1 MADLE
6 TQPGWPAARQLGRDE
21 FASGGP
27 NGNLN
32 EHAKVFLARTEYLKK
47 NSVIKVSSVKDIQS
61 AFTFGAGVIQTTS
74 FHTDTNIGGN
84 TYIYVALPKKLHNG
98 ATIIDPLKSFPG
110 NWSDLNKQQEWFS
123 SSDSIT
129 GDGIYLLVK
138 SIHDLNVSDFG
149 VHPGIDSSYALQAAI
164 DYSRNKAPI
173 KIDTILNTSRQIIVR
188 SNSGLIGSNYVHN
201 SKSTL
206 ECNIINYSGS
216 GDAIKLEGPVNGQT
230 PRNITLKNFQINDV
244 LNTAKRAIVGS
255 NAIGCDIDV
264 STYGFESSVAIQQMC
279 YYTKLKTMSYE
290 YRLYGVE
297 IGGNVNNAEID
308 LTLVSSLTTTL
319 RGFRC
324 GFNNPDNEVVASAS
338 NNPKVKISCEQAAGR
353 PFDINQVRAGEWHL
367 YMEMPGEIVNYENIS
382 CNISRCYGT
391 TFYVYMSGKTAY
403 NLYFSNSRD
412 CTVKGESKGAT
423 TSDIHATDTCVGIE
437 VAGLHAGLSTVANHS
452 TGRILGRSSTGS
464 VIRESVGVASSLPTC
479 GGYGVSSKLYYTNPQ
494 NLPDL
499 TIITSV
505 DFDAKTKV
513 TTTLKRKEIGKIVTT
528 AGSFGVLGDVK
539 VTGLINSNIVSVSV
553 GANLVLVGD
562 YIQIAGITGAR
573 RITRIYQDGSTTM
586 LRLDSTLNATVT
598 DASVSY
604 FAPILESMILM
615 VA

>member
-1 MADLE
+1 MANLE
-6 TQPGWPAARQLGRDE
+6 AQPGWPAVRQLETIEMAR
-21 FASGGP
+21 GGL
-27 NGNLN
+27 NGNMN
-32 EHAKVFLARTEYLKK
+32 EQAKSLIARTEYLKK
-47 NSVIKVSSVKDIQS
+47 NSILKISSVKDIFN
-61 AFTFGAGVIQTTS
+61 AFKFEANVIQTTS
-74 FHTDTNIGGN
+74 FHSDIYIGGN
-84 TYIYVALPKKLHNG
+84 TYIYVNLPKKNHNG
-98 ATIIDPLKSFPG
+98 ATLIDPLRIFPD
-110 NWSDLNKQQEWFS
+110 NWNDLNKQQEWFS
-123 SSDSIT
+123 SSDSIA

-149 VHPGIDSSYALQAAI
+149 VHPNMDSSYALQAAI

-173 KIDTILNTSRQIIVR
+173 KIDTILNTSIEVIAR

-201 SKSTL
+201 SRATL

-264 STYGFESSVAIQQMC
+264 STYGFESSVIIQKMC
-279 YYTKLKTMSYE
+279 YYTRLKTMSYE
-290 YRLYGVE
+290 YRHSGVE
-297 IGGNVNNAEID
+297 IGGNINNAEID
-308 LTLVSSLTTTL
+308 LTLVSSLVTTL
-319 RGFRC
+319 IGFRC
-324 GFNNPDNEVVASAS
+324 GVNNPDNDVIASAS

-353 PFDINQVRAGEWHL
+353 PFDINQIRSGEWHL
-367 YMEMPGEIVNYENIS
+367 YMEMPGEIVNYVNIP
-382 CNISRCYGT
+382 CAISRCYGT
-391 TFYVYMSGKTAY
+391 TFYVYMSGKTVY
-403 NLYFSNSRD
+403 NIYFSNSRD
-412 CTVKGESKGAT
+412 CTVKGEARGAT
-423 TSDIHATDTCVGIE
+423 TSDIHATDTCVGID
-437 VAGLHAGLSTVANHS
+437 VSGLHAGLSTVANHS
-452 TGRILGRSSTGS
+452 TGRIIGRSSNGHL
-464 VIRESVGVASSLPTC
+464 IRESVGVASSLPSC

-499 TIITSV
+499 TVITSL
-505 DFDAKTKV
+505 DFDTKTKEIIN
-513 TTTLKRKEIGKIVTT
+513 LKRKEIGKIVTT

-562 YIQIAGITGAR
+562 YIQITGITGSR

-586 LRLDSTLNATVT
+586 LRLDSSLNTSVT

-604 FAPILESMILM
+604 YAPILEPMISI
-615 VA
+615 A